1 MLAAEINAGRPPE
14 ILASDREVTRLGA
27 SVFRD
32 GRISR
37 DAMDLVCGV
46 LARMAKA
53 YQGLNVMAVRAV
65 ATSATRD
72 ASNRHDFLER
82 ASKVIGSPVEVI
94 SGTEE
99 ARLIHLGVQSRWP
112 HPRQSILILDVG
124 GGSAELIHGRNGA
137 MVEGIS
143 RPLGAVRLTEVF
155 LDNDPPTEAELHR
168 LEEFIDDRL
177 AVPVKKIGRRR
188 FDRVI
193 ATSATA
199 AALVCSINRVPRS
212 KREEADRVR
221 ASASQLRKLY
231 RELSR
236 RDLESR
242 RKVRGIGPRR
252 AEIVVAG
259 AAVFARVLDALQIP
273 ALYYSVAGLR
283 DGILADLA
291 LRGAGRERSRLTSDQ
306 LRTVLD
312 MARRYGVSLAHV
324 RAVAGLAHDLFVGLQ
339 PVHELPAEDGRLL
352 EAAAY
357 LHDIGHYVSDTGHHK
372 HSAYL
377 VWNSDLP
384 GFTDRERAAVA
395 QLCRYHRKAL
405 PSQRHGDFQDLP
417 SEERR
422 KVVLLAPLLRMA
434 DALDRSHEQRVS
446 GVECIQNNGSM
457 RVNLR
462 ARGDIALELWAA
474 ERAGELFRAT
484 YDVPL
489 SFGRMRQAA

>member
-1 MLAAEINAGRPPE
+1 
-14 ILASDREVTRLGA
+14 
-27 SVFRD
+27 
-32 GRISR
+32 
-37 DAMDLVCGV
+37 
-46 LARMAKA
+46 
-53 YQGLNVMAVRAV
+53 
-65 ATSATRD
+65 
-72 ASNRHDFLER
+72 
-82 ASKVIGSPVEVI
+82 
-94 SGTEE
+94 
-99 ARLIHLGVQSRWP
+99 
-112 HPRQSILILDVG
+112 
-124 GGSAELIHGRNGA
+124 
-137 MVEGIS
+137 
-143 RPLGAVRLTEVF
+143 
-155 LDNDPPTEAELHR
+155 
-168 LEEFIDDRL
+168 
-177 AVPVKKIGRRR
+177 
-188 FDRVI
+188 
-193 ATSATA
+193 
-199 AALVCSINRVPRS
+199 
-212 KREEADRVR
+212 
-221 ASASQLRKLY
+221 
-231 RELSR
+231 
-236 RDLESR
+236 
-242 RKVRGIGPRR
+242 
-252 AEIVVAG
+252 
-259 AAVFARVLDALQIP
+259 
-273 ALYYSVAGLR
+273 
-283 DGILADLA
+283 LADLA

-417 SEERR
+417 AEERR

-462 ARGDIALELWAA
+462 ARGDIDLELWAA